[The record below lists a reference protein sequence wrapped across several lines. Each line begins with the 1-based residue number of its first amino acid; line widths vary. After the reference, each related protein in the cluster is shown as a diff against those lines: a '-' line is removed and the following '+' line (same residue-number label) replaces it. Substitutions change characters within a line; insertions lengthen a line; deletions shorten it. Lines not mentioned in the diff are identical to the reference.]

1 MAISF
6 TCPHCGS
13 VTQVDPRYAGKSG
26 PCAACGQMISIP
38 AVDGNAAVATGS
50 RKSTRTAVIVI
61 GAVLFFGLM
70 IMGVLAALLLPA
82 VGAARAAAWRAKS
95 ANNMR
100 QISTAINNYRD
111 EHQHFPPAYTV
122 DQEGRPLHSWRVLI
136 LPYLGPEAGALHARI
151 DLDQPWD
158 SPANLAYGN
167 EMPPVFACP
176 ADDGLGPN
184 ETSYCVVE
192 GPGFLFDGSNTVTNE
207 EFDTEGKGAAGT
219 LMLLQTRD
227 AMINWMEPKDIQ
239 AVNLA
244 QGINSGIPGCC
255 GSYHPGGAFGAYA
268 DGSYEFLQEVNTPP
282 ERLVEMATWK
292 SSELQPQP

>member
-38 AVDGNAAVATGS
+38 PVDGNAAVATGS
-50 RKSTRTAVIVI
+50 RKSTWTAVIVI

-70 IMGVLAALLLPA
+70 IIGVLVALLLPA
-82 VGAARAAAWRAKS
+82 VNAARAAARRAQS
-95 ANNMR
+95 GSNVS
-100 QISTAINNYRD
+100 QISMAINQYRD

-136 LPYLGPEAGALHARI
+136 LPYLGPEAQALHARI

-176 ADDGLGPN
+176 ADFGLAPN

-207 EFDTEGKGAAGT
+207 ALDTEGKGAAGT
-219 LMLLQTRD
+219 LVLLQTRD

-239 AVNLA
+239 AANLA
-244 QGINSGIPGCC
+244 QGINGGIC

-268 DGSYEFLQEVNTPP
+268 DGSIEFLQDNLPP
-282 ERLVEMATWK
+282 ETLVDMATWK